1 MEKAENFYWKL
12 FKSTLIYLELFW
24 SFVQVGLFCVGGGY
38 ASMPLIQAQVIDV
51 HGWLSMSEFIDIF
64 TISQMTPGPIGINA
78 ATFVGMK
85 VAGFLGAIVA
95 TLGFVT
101 PSFILGII
109 LAKLFFK
116 YGNIGVIKGI
126 LNGLRPAVVALI
138 CSAGMSFIFL
148 ALFNTEKMPINVA
161 DIDYLG
167 LFVLIVAFIAVRKK
181 VGIIKILAGSGV
193 LGLILGLIGKF

>member
-1 MEKAENFYWKL
+1 M
-12 FKSTLIYLELFW
+12 IYLELFW

-193 LGLILGLIGKF
+193 LGLILVLIGKF